1 MERRQLGQV
10 TAEFEPSKESGNPRN
25 SEGAFLGLKDGSVLF
40 VYSRF
45 QGDGCEDWQPSDICA
60 AVSKDGGRSFG
71 DSRTLLTCQGENGVN
86 IMSLSLLDME
96 NGDMGLFYLVRHT

>member
-45 QGDGCEDWQPSDICA
+45 QGDGCEDWHRISAPRCPKTAGA
-60 AVSKDGGRSFG
+60 ALGIRGRF
-71 DSRTLLTCQGENGVN
+71 
-86 IMSLSLLDME
+86 
-96 NGDMGLFYLVRHT
+96 